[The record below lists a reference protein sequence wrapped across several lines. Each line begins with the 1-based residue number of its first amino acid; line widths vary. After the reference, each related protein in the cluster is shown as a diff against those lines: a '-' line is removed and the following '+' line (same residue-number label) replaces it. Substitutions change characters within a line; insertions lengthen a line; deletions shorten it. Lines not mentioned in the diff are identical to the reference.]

1 MWDEKPD
8 DHFAT
13 ISHLICS
20 WRLMRVAFLTEKY
33 PPDVGGVA
41 ASSARLVNLLV
52 SVGVEVHVFAPFT
65 GRSPAQ
71 SEGTGPGLLVMHSLD
86 HMRRVDDTLT
96 AWFEQLAAVH
106 RATPFD
112 IIHTY
117 FITRA
122 GFAGVY
128 AGRTLGVP
136 VVVSAR
142 GNDLERAVFDPGKAA
157 HILYALANA
166 DAVTTNCQQL
176 ARKAEALAAGVQA
189 IVIPNGVDADLFCPA
204 QRDATLAESLGL
216 TERKVVGF
224 VGEGRAK
231 KGLSVLLLAFKQ
243 AAERMPLALLL
254 VGGVRAGEDEQTL
267 TVFQKQNPDL
277 YVRVIPYQPAQKL
290 PAYYNLFDL
299 LLLPSLRDGLPNA
312 LLEGMACGCA
322 VIGSSVGGM
331 LDVIRPG
338 ENGVLVPPGD
348 VAALSEVISD
358 LLTDGARCSRLGENA
373 RQMVVAAYTPQRELE
388 ANLAIYAGL
397 IPG

>member
-1 MWDEKPD
+1 
-8 DHFAT
+8 
-13 ISHLICS
+13 
-20 WRLMRVAFLTEKY
+20 MRVAFLTEKY
-33 PPDVGGVA
+33 PPDVGGLA

-52 SVGVEVHVFAPFT
+52 SVGVEVHLFAPFT
-65 GRSPAQ
+65 GRSPAR
-71 SEGTGPGLLVMHSLD
+71 SDDAGPGRLIMHYLD
-86 HMRRVDDTLT
+86 NMRRVDDTLT
-96 AWFEQLAAVH
+96 AWYEQLATVH

-112 IIHTY
+112 IIHAY

-122 GFAGVY
+122 GFAGVF

-166 DAVTTNCQQL
+166 DAVTTNCRQL
-176 ARKAEALAAGVQA
+176 ARKAEALAVGVQA
-189 IVIPNGVDADLFCPA
+189 AVIPNGVDVDLFCPA
-204 QRDATLAESLGL
+204 QRHAALAESLGL
-216 TERKVVGF
+216 AERKVLGF

-267 TVFQKQNPDL
+267 TIFQKQNPDL
-277 YVRVIPYQPAQKL
+277 YVRVIPYQPARQL

-322 VIGSSVGGM
+322 VVGSAVGGM
-331 LDVIRPG
+331 LDVIQPG
-338 ENGVLVPPGD
+338 ENGVLLPPGD
-348 VAALSEVISD
+348 AAALSEAIGD
-358 LLTDGARCSRLGENA
+358 LLADEARRVRLGENA
-373 RQMVVAAYTPQRELE
+373 RQTVMADYTPQHELE
-388 ANLAIYAGL
+388 ANLAIYADL
-397 IPG
+397 TAD

>member
-1 MWDEKPD
+1 
-8 DHFAT
+8 
-13 ISHLICS
+13 
-20 WRLMRVAFLTEKY
+20 MRVAFLTEKY

-41 ASSARLVNLLV
+41 ASSARLVRLLV
-52 SVGVEVHVFAPFT
+52 SVGVEVHLFASFT

-71 SEGTGPGLLVMHSLD
+71 SEGAGPGCLVMHSLD
-86 HMRRVDDTLT
+86 NMRRVDDTLT

-157 HILYALANA
+157 HILYALTNAN
-166 DAVTTNCQQL
+166 AVTTNCQQL

-189 IVIPNGVDADLFCPA
+189 AVIPNGVNADLFCPA
-204 QRDATLAESLGL
+204 QCDAALAESLGL
-216 TERKVVGF
+216 REHQVLGF
-224 VGEGRAK
+224 VGEGRTK

-243 AAERMPLALLL
+243 AAAVGKTPLALLL
-254 VGGVRAGEDEQTL
+254 VGGVRAGEDQQTL

-277 YVRVIPYQPAQKL
+277 NVRVIPYKPTQEL

-338 ENGVLVPPGD
+338 ENGMLVPPGD
-348 VAALSEVISD
+348 AHALAEVIGD
-358 LLTDGARCSRLGENA
+358 LLIDGARCSRLGENA
-373 RQMVVAAYTPQRELE
+373 RQTVTADYTPQRELE
-388 ANLAIYAGL
+388 ANLAIYANL